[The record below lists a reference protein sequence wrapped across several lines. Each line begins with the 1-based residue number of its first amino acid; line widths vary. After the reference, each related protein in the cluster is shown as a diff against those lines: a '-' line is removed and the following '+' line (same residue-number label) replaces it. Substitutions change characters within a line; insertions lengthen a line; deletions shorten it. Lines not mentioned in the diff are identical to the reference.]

1 MNEFHYAKSDSRGAY
16 GGVTLQQ
23 FEFTKVCMGKD
34 VNGHF
39 SQNFSIKNDLHIVPH
54 CLVIFL
60 LGCYR

>member
-1 MNEFHYAKSDSRGAY
+1 MRKSDSRGAY

-60 LGCYR
+60 